1 VESLRVTFTT
11 LAVVLVVV
19 ACAVAQNGKS
29 ANPKI
34 GAAFGKTAVKALL
47 TIEGTRDKQLI
58 DAAMIDLS
66 AAHSTHA
73 ELKLVWHVQ
82 LFQQIYAIHEMA
94 GGHEEDQGCLVAWLP
109 KLRALSA
116 DIPKQCPHL
125 SAEEMKEMAQP

>member
-1 VESLRVTFTT
+1 MLFV
-11 LAVVLVVV
+11 A

-34 GAAFGKTAVKALL
+34 GAAFGKAAVKALL

-58 DAAMIDLS
+58 DAAMINLS

-73 ELKLVWHVQ
+73 ELKVVWHVQ
-82 LFQQIYAIHEMA
+82 LFQQIYSIHEMA
-94 GGHEEDQGCLVAWLP
+94 RGHDEDQGCIIAWLP

-116 DIPKQCPHL
+116 EIPKQCPHL
-125 SAEEMKEMAQP
+125 SAEEMKEMALP